1 MAETTEQPSGGDDGL
16 VEIDRPPVFEP
27 GTKVRARAR
36 VRDDGTT
43 AGARI
48 GDVLVEVGDVGYV
61 RNVGAFL
68 QRHWIYDVDF
78 VRTLRVVGMRA
89 HELESAEGDPPPAQ
103 EDTAT

>member
-1 MAETTEQPSGGDDGL
+1 MAEPTQHKGGDDGL

-27 GTKVRARAR
+27 GTKVRARVP

-48 GDVLVEVGDVGYV
+48 GDVLVEAGDVGYV
-61 RNVGAFL
+61 RSVGAFL

-78 VRTLRVVGMRA
+78 IRTLRVVGMRA
-89 HELESAEGDPPPAQ
+89 HELESAESDPPPPQ
-103 EDTAT
+103 EDA